1 MNMIGACWMRRSLGE
16 PISALLIDSHH
27 NVIAG
32 GWNGQL
38 TKWTANGDQLWS
50 VKLPDRI
57 GSIAFDDTGVYVT
70 AGLHLA
76 AINTENGEVFWQHA
90 LEGSAD
96 QVVIFQDSIYATSS
110 VYDIEHNDFIDSAVW
125 CFNVEGKKIWETH
138 MDERPWT
145 IIATKD
151 ALMVGLG
158 RPKMGAATISQNGE
172 LTHIALDSDSPVT
185 TGIDSVNGA
194 LFGHANGDLTTPD
207 GKIFS
212 GKNQSLNVICV
223 SDSGAI
229 TLGNNNDI
237 THLNSTFEQV
247 WQVQGES
254 VTAYSNGIV
263 VDGCATVW
271 TGYQDNLNGLLKV
284 LSQENGSE
292 ISAMSCGKI
301 NSIVSNGKRVAVGD
315 DKGELFVWEDDLFNR
330 RLNSTDEE
338 EDDTRRSMRDRLKA
352 LRKR

>member
-16 PISALLIDSHH
+16 PVSALMIDSYH

-32 GWNGQL
+32 GWNGLL
-38 TKWTANGDQLWS
+38 TKWTAEGDELWS

-57 GSIAFDDTGVYVT
+57 GSITFDDAGVYVT

-76 AINTENGEVFWQHA
+76 AINTEDGEVFWQHA

-96 QVVIFQDSIYATSS
+96 QVVIFQDLIYATSS

-125 CFNVEGKKIWETH
+125 CFDVEGQKLWDAH

-145 IIATKD
+145 IIATED

-158 RPKMGAATISQNGE
+158 RPKTGAATISQNGE
-172 LTHIALDSDSPVT
+172 VTHIELDSESPVT
-185 TGIDSVNGA
+185 TGIDSVHGV
-194 LFGHANGDLTTPD
+194 LFGHANGDLTTTS

-212 GKNQSLNVICV
+212 GNNQSLNAICV

-237 THLNSTFEQV
+237 THLNSAFEQV
-247 WQVQGES
+247 WQVQQES
-254 VTAYSNGIV
+254 ITAYSNGIV

-284 LSQENGSE
+284 LSQDDGSE
-292 ISAMSCGKI
+292 ISSMNCGKI
-301 NSIVSNGKRVAVGD
+301 NSIVANGKRVVVGD
-315 DKGELFVWEDDLFNR
+315 DLGELFVWEDDLFNR
-330 RLNSTDEE
+330 RLNSTNEE
-338 EDDTRRSMRDRLKA
+338 EDESRRSMRDRLKA